1 MFVCESISNHRCN
14 PPCDQQI
21 CSSSPDSVRKP
32 CLAVGKR
39 HEYPHRGTNNVNLA
53 KPLSL
58 SPINR
63 RSEAVCRTISI
74 STVHFSYAYIGVP
87 SAYILGFSSVLFFV
101 FLFFVPILFR
111 SIDQRPIG
119 LPSMP
124 SFPVEK
130 RSSRIGT
137 VGQYTHTSCAIPRS
151 QARRSSA
158 ACFLRLMSDLCPM

>member
-87 SAYILGFSSVLFFV
+87 SAYILGFSSVLF
-101 FLFFVPILFR
+101 LFFCFLFR
-111 SIDQRPIG
+111 SFSDPSINGPLAYPPCLLFRWKNDPLASVPSDNIHTHPARSRAAKHGVP
-119 LPSMP
+119 LPLV
-124 SFPVEK
+124 FFV
-130 RSSRIGT
+130 
-137 VGQYTHTSCAIPRS
+137 
-151 QARRSSA
+151 
-158 ACFLRLMSDLCPM
+158 